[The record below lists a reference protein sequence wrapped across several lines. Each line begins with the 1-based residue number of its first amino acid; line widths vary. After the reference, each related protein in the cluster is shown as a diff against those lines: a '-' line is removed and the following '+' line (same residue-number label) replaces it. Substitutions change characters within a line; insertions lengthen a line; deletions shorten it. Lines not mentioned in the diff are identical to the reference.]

1 MEEIYMKKVFFF
13 GAGFCAEAFLDKV
26 KIALES
32 LGDYS
37 ILGFLD
43 NDENKIGTLFEG
55 YQVYSPDILS
65 VVPCD
70 LILFFLF
77 QESRYKPVIQQLS
90 QFRPIEQIQ
99 DYTFPLKLLLQK
111 KYCDSKEGEIK
122 ETLNYVLN
130 HPVSVFN
137 QFITADDTYDEVKWD
152 YKADLPYIEF
162 KTIDDKK
169 VPMYYPRNYEFVK
182 KDGGLFV
189 LNLLWE
195 QSEGSPHLYV
205 KQNHNI
211 TEGDCVIDAGVC
223 EGNFALKYA
232 GIASHIYMFETDS
245 RWFEPLNY
253 TFRDYE
259 EKVTIIHKA
268 VSDETSKTTCK
279 IDDAVSG
286 HKVDFIKMD
295 IEGAELSAIR
305 GAQKTFCTNHVKTS
319 VCSYHKRGDEVN
331 IRKQLENY
339 GYQTSTS
346 NGYML
351 FLYSDDTWESG
362 DLRRGIVYGKNC
374 E

>member
-111 KYCDSKEGEIK
+111 KYCDSKEAEIK

-137 QFITADDTYDEVKWD
+137 QFITAGDTYDEVKWD

-232 GIASHIYMFETDS
+232 GIASHIYMFETD
-245 RWFEPLNY
+245 
-253 TFRDYE
+253 
-259 EKVTIIHKA
+259 
-268 VSDETSKTTCK
+268 
-279 IDDAVSG
+279 
-286 HKVDFIKMD
+286 
-295 IEGAELSAIR
+295 
-305 GAQKTFCTNHVKTS
+305 
-319 VCSYHKRGDEVN
+319 
-331 IRKQLENY
+331 
-339 GYQTSTS
+339 
-346 NGYML
+346 
-351 FLYSDDTWESG
+351 
-362 DLRRGIVYGKNC
+362 
-374 E
+374 